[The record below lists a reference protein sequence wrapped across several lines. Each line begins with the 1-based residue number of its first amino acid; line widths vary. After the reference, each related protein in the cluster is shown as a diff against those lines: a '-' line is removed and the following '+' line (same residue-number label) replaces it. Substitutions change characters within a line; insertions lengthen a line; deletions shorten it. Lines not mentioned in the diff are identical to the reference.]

1 MTVNELLGGGRKKE
15 SEWKVMNR
23 RSDQRKN
30 KGAFFIILVWGGETS
45 CTNIVV
51 KTGMGGGER
60 IYFRKARCEG

>member
-1 MTVNELLGGGRKKE
+1 MNCWGEKKE

-30 KGAFFIILVWGGETS
+30 KGAFFIILVWGETS

-51 KTGMGGGER
+51 KTGMGGER